1 MNTKKTHK
9 TTPLHSTPTRRFG
22 RKTAEHLFPPHPE
35 SCELTISCR
44 REDYCASQIARA
56 VEDAEAHLLNLNVT
70 SALTENGNLTVEL
83 RVSHRNS
90 GAVSRSLERYGY
102 TVEHTADGYDMER
115 LVSDSRLAELM
126 AHLNL

>member
-1 MNTKKTHK
+1 MNTKKAHK
-9 TTPLHSTPTRRFG
+9 TTPLRSTPTRCFG
-22 RKTAEHLFPPHPE
+22 PKNTAYLFPPHPE
-35 SCELTISCR
+35 SCKLTISCR

-70 SALTENGNLTVEL
+70 SALTDSGNLIVEL

-102 TVEHTADGYDMER
+102 TVEYTADGYDMER
-115 LVSDSRLAELM
+115 MVSDSRLAELM
-126 AHLNL
+126 THLNL